1 MRRRQRQLLL
11 LLEEE
16 EDEEELYELL
26 LYKTHRACC
35 LDAISK
41 GQSVRRLNHQFF
53 KAQKVR
59 RLNRGLMY
67 TSETTLFKLKTER
80 LNLFQR
86 AEDEQNES
94 VRGIIKNR
102 CNELTEDIKET
113 EKKLD
118 ETKQILLKLKR

>member
-1 MRRRQRQLLL
+1 MSSITNNNDIDSINDEEISNNNISNEDIVKVVTFAYMRRRQRQLLL

-41 GQSVRRLNHQFF
+41 GQSVRCLNRQFF

-67 TSETTLFKLKTER
+67 TSETLFKLKTER

-86 AEDEQNES
+86 AEDEQNE
-94 VRGIIKNR
+94 
-102 CNELTEDIKET
+102 
-113 EKKLD
+113 
-118 ETKQILLKLKR
+118 